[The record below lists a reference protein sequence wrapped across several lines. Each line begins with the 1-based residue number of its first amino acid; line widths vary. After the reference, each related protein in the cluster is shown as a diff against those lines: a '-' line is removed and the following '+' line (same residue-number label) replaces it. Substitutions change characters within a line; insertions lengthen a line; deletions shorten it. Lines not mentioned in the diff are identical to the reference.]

1 MEKTPFLV
9 LAVCLSAL
17 TAGAGES
24 TTNTVANLGT
34 VSVTAHNDARL
45 ASAFARFG
53 VDLSPYEHLAFI
65 YQLTESRVEDPGEK
79 HGPTPRRDTFNL
91 DTDVYGVRFETR
103 DSRCR
108 SSRSARSK
116 ASSTSRSKTS

>member
-9 LAVCLSAL
+9 LAVCLSSL

-53 VDLSPYEHLAFI
+53 VDLSPYEH
-65 YQLTESRVEDPGEK
+65 
-79 HGPTPRRDTFNL
+79 RR
-91 DTDVYGVRFETR
+91 
-103 DSRCR
+103 
-108 SSRSARSK
+108 A
-116 ASSTSRSKTS
+116 